1 MWRFLQLSTLL
12 CQYFQVST
20 RRSLLRTSFWKRER
34 ELQICNEVAA
44 SSTEGKKAGT
54 TLHTH
59 AHVVEVFKVVG
70 IGLTCVQS
78 RGMLYAKS
86 STPATIRE
94 MATARQRRERARERI
109 VRRRGTGRKGRG
121 NLDLKKSP
129 SALLLLRYAAAA
141 FECRKNGSRERKT
154 DWQKGRREARSSIRK
169 ATFGRAAFSKV
180 A

>member
-1 MWRFLQLSTLL
+1 MCPIERDAICKIIHSS
-12 CQYFQVST
+12 YYSGDGN
-20 RRSLLRTSFWKRER
+20 SEAKKRER
-34 ELQICNEVAA
+34 E
-44 SSTEGKKAGT
+44 
-54 TLHTH
+54 
-59 AHVVEVFKVVG
+59 
-70 IGLTCVQS
+70 
-78 RGMLYAKS
+78 
-86 STPATIRE
+86 RE
-94 MATARQRRERARERI
+94 RERI